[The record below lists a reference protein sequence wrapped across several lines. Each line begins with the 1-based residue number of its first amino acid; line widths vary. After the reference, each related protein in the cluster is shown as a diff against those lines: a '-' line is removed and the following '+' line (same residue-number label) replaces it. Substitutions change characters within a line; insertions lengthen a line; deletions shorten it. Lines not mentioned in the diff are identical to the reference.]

1 MEFTIDPGERGK
13 GHGSRLLQAAVETMQ
28 ADRFTRAVLWSVATD
43 DALRGFLT
51 GAGWA
56 ADSAHRELDLDGEGT
71 TLVKQVRLHTAL
83 S

>member
-1 MEFTIDPGERGK
+1 
-13 GHGSRLLQAAVETMQ
+13 
-28 ADRFTRAVLWSVATD
+28 LWAVATD
-43 DALRGFLT
+43 DDLRAFLT

-56 ADSAHRELDLDGEGT
+56 PDSAHRELDLDGEGS